1 MAKKY
6 AWRTGRSCFFK
17 IFYHLVFV
25 TKYRRGVFTKKMLIR
40 IKALFEE
47 TCLQMEAELLEFNGK
62 HDHIHIMI
70 SCPPKVPIAVLIGK
84 LKGKSSYFLRKE
96 FWPELKKKLW
106 GMHLWSPSYCV
117 VTCGGAPLSVVKKYI
132 EQQRIPPDDK
142 AVATSIRESK
152 GKYVAD

>member
-47 TCLQMEAELLEFNGK
+47 TCLQMEAELLEFNGE

-84 LKGKSSYFLRKE
+84 LENLLIFYVKNFGQNLRKNYGE
-96 FWPELKKKLW
+96 CIFGVLVIVL
-106 GMHLWSPSYCV
+106 LLV
-117 VTCGGAPLSVVKKYI
+117 VEHHCL
-132 EQQRIPPDDK
+132 
-142 AVATSIRESK
+142 
-152 GKYVAD
+152 